1 MKVDF
6 EQADGRKI
14 QAIEKAAMQEFAA
27 RGYDLASTNNIVKN
41 AGISKGLLFHYFKS
55 KADLYEYM
63 VVRCIDL
70 LVEYLYERIDFSE
83 SDLFERL
90 KQIGRLKMEI
100 FREYPYLYEFV
111 MRTNFSE
118 SNAEMKQLAAGVQQ
132 ERLKDIEQN
141 TLKGVDY
148 TRFKEGLDIE
158 KSMTVLSITAEEI
171 VKRKTMEGNIDME
184 EVYELMNGYLDYFK
198 KLFCK

>member
-198 KLFCK
+198 KLFYK

>member
-1 MKVDF
+1 LKVDF

-198 KLFCK
+198 KLFYK